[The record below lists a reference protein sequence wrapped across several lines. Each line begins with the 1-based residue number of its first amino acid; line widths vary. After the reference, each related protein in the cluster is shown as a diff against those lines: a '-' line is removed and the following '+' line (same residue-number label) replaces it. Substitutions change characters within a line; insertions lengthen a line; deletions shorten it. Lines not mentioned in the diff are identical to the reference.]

1 MEKSK
6 IKILIFGKGNFI
18 EASNKLKNYLNE
30 LGYLN
35 IISLTDADLSEDF
48 KLEHQHILK
57 HTKGYGY
64 CLWKPYIILE
74 HLKNLESDEI
84 LLYLDSTDL
93 PHPKFLDILDIH
105 FSNSDIL
112 LINRNY
118 KHDEWTRRDTFVLMN
133 CDSPEYHNKIQLEA
147 GVIALKK
154 TQFNIDLI
162 NEWFGYCKDEQIL
175 TEKNQIC
182 GLPNYPNF
190 REHRYDQ
197 SILTNLQIK
206 YEIPHF
212 FISESTIRFNHNQ
225 PNNYI

>member
-1 MEKSK
+1 MENNK
-6 IKILIFGKGNFI
+6 IKILLFGKGNFI
-18 EASNKLKNYLNE
+18 EPSNKLQKYLNE
-30 LGYLN
+30 LGYHN
-35 IISLTDADLSEDF
+35 IINLTDADLPESF
-48 KLEHQHILK
+48 KTENQHILK
-57 HTKGYGY
+57 HPKGYGY

-74 HLKNLESDEI
+74 ALKKLEDDEI
-84 LLYLDSTDL
+84 LLYIDSTDL
-93 PHPKFLDILDIH
+93 PTTSFFDIVNNH

-118 KHDEWTRRDTFVLMN
+118 THDQWTRRDTFVLMN

-154 TQFNIDLI
+154 TSFNLDLI
-162 NEWFGYCKDEQIL
+162 EEWFNYCKDEQIL
-175 TEKNQIC
+175 TEIDQIC
-182 GLPNYPNF
+182 GLLNYRHF

-206 YEIPHF
+206 YEIPHY
-212 FISESTIRFNHNQ
+212 FISENIIRFNFNQ